1 MEDYIVNEILKPKN
15 ILDIVLSEYEIRG
28 ASKYVIDE
36 DDFKEIIEILKGKE
50 TEFYKHPQGLVFD
63 KTVHEDSD
71 FDYHQRKKL
80 KRRKFYGRQLTGDG
94 SFYDYDILDFEK
106 SVRED
111 NINFLFKEYELFD
124 KISKTN
130 NLNTEE
136 QREGHLLIELDF
148 ELFIIEKIINFL
160 SETNSHFKRENDL
173 ANSFYETICKF
184 CEINGV
190 NKEVEDMLLK
200 IADNNSWL
208 GSLFFN
214 RTLDYIVSQSNY
226 LTVFESEKGW
236 YEKEIGFSPYAD
248 SFKASLG
255 RRFEYVLDLF
265 SHSTLKEYL
274 AEHIFK
280 EVSLSKQFYENAKNK
295 QQTLIDIM
303 PHQTLSIETT
313 SATVEEGK
321 KDEIIDFVKDINP
334 CIEFDDLFR
343 GNVKGKIEI
352 WNYMILL
359 KMIDQDGNYIPI
371 GKTAIIRAFV
381 VLMRKHFKLPIAKS
395 PEEMIR
401 IFGLKL
407 SIKGVVRVRPKPEID
422 LKEQELVKLLNAS
435 ETKTLTFSYIA

>member
-1 MEDYIVNEILKPKN
+1 MLENTKYLEDAHLMVDIEFNERKIDDEERRSLHDFLEYKFKKHISLSITRLLENRIFFESVEGEFLFDYNEHREYTTIEGYLNSYTDRLFSFAEDFCLINKIRLDVREKLLKVAKVHYILT
-15 ILDIVLSEYEIRG
+15 
-28 ASKYVIDE
+28 VI
-36 DDFKEIIEILKGKE
+36 IISNCHKR
-50 TEFYKHPQGLVFD
+50 LV
-63 KTVHEDSD
+63 EDSNYVEIVD
-71 FDYHQRKKL
+71 SFKSQYEEEL
-80 KRRKFYGRQLTGDG
+80 KVKPREKGFRYYLEGVFEIHNLH
-94 SFYDYDILDFEK
+94 LDEVIMRHLAEYVVSEK
-106 SVRED
+106 QK
-111 NINFLFKEYELFD
+111 NINF
-124 KISKTN
+124 I
-130 NLNTEE
+130 
-136 QREGHLLIELDF
+136 Q
-148 ELFIIEKIINFL
+148 
-160 SETNSHFKRENDL
+160 
-173 ANSFYETICKF
+173 
-184 CEINGV
+184 
-190 NKEVEDMLLK
+190 
-200 IADNNSWL
+200 
-208 GSLFFN
+208 
-214 RTLDYIVSQSNY
+214 Q
-226 LTVFESEKGW
+226 
-236 YEKEIGFSPYAD
+236 
-248 SFKASLG
+248 
-255 RRFEYVLDLF
+255 
-265 SHSTLKEYL
+265 
-274 AEHIFK
+274 
-280 EVSLSKQFYENAKNK
+280 AKDK
-295 QQTLIDIM
+295 QQTLINIT